1 MANTIGWGKATQNN
15 DNGFGKYQNTIGAAS
30 IYAESYAG
38 ETAIVGTS
46 AAFSYSASTF
56 TQADADPTPTIT
68 GTTGGSFNAS
78 AGLVFV
84 DTGTFNSSTG
94 QIDLSASTIDSHII
108 TYTVD
113 GVQSGQTVGITAAP
127 FSSTKSFSFDGVDE
141 YFQIGQTTD
150 VINDFSNPWSVS
162 WWAKW
167 TYSAGFDCFWQ
178 IGSIASPVRYLLAWV
193 NGTGIGW
200 SISNSVSVGIKYNI
214 ANGLNDG
221 EWHNIIFTGN
231 GNTSLTG
238 ILNVYVD
245 GVLNTD
251 AGSGTGAASSSL
263 TMNNI
268 GRGFGTN
275 GRFFNGNIDEMSIW
289 DTELSSDAITE
300 IYNSG
305 VPNDLESLT
314 NASSSNLVAWYRMG
328 EEATFSNP
336 GGTGDWTLTDQGS
349 GGNNATSNNMEE
361 SDRKS
366 DTP

>member
-68 GTTGGSFNAS
+68 GTTGGTFNAS
-78 AGLVFV
+78 SGLVFV

-127 FSSTKSFSFDGVDE
+127 YSSTRSFSFDGVND
-141 YFQIGQTTD
+141 YFSSGNPTELQI
-150 VINDFSNPWSVS
+150 
-162 WWAKW
+162 
-167 TYSAGFDCFWQ
+167 
-178 IGSIASPVRYLLAWV
+178 
-193 NGTGIGW
+193 TGNL
-200 SISNSVSVGIKYNI
+200 SISFWFKTSSASNMRIAGKDGGSASNRNYTTIISSGLVGFKIYKSDTGASVFTTGTY
-214 ANGLNDG
+214 NDG
-221 EWHNIIFTGN
+221 NWHNAVAVNDGSDLKIYIDGSLK
-231 GNTSLTG
+231 NTNSGGGGT
-238 ILNVYVD
+238 IDNDTVD
-245 GVLNTD
+245 FE
-251 AGSGTGAASSSL
+251 
-263 TMNNI
+263 I
-268 GRGFGTN
+268 GRMGNNTK
-275 GRFFNGNIDEMSIW
+275 FFNGNLDEVSIW
-289 DTELSSDAITE
+289 NSALSSDAVTE

-305 VPNDLESLT
+305 AANDLESLT
-314 NASSSNLVAWYRMG
+314 NASSSNLVAWYKMG
-328 EEATFSNP
+328 EDSTFSTSWSMPNSVDSSN
-336 GGTGDWTLTDQGS
+336 T
-349 GGNNATSNNMEE
+349 ATSFNMDITDL
-361 SDRKS
+361 SS